1 METLDHTEKKQCK
14 TCRSNKLLEVYLI
27 AHVKKY

>member
-1 METLDHTEKKQCK
+1 METPNYTDKKQYK
-14 TCRSNKLLEVYLI
+14 TCRSNKLLKIYLN